1 MAESGATVRA
11 MSCVGLY
18 RGHSMP
24 KLWLAPPP
32 AQNCLYV
39 AYERHMRGFSSLTG
53 GQRIVLAG

>member
-1 MAESGATVRA
+1 
-11 MSCVGLY
+11 
-18 RGHSMP
+18 MP
-24 KLWLAPPP
+24 KLWLAQPP